1 MSSHLKKYLF
11 WFANEHLDFRLNEI
25 KSITTL
31 LKVDL
36 KWLKSPLED
45 PFWIAELDSDESA
58 TKIASRSVTV
68 RYIIDLWSTAPSVS
82 ELHGELHGLSHSL
95 VTPYRDVSFKMKV
108 EIFGKSQTEKEKLDK
123 IESFS
128 YLPLNGRVKLK
139 NPELALQYIEYYGVD
154 HTTAP
159 PHPRA
164 LYFGRV
170 VASCQRELISKHS
183 LKKRKFIG
191 NTSMD
196 PQLSLIMANQAKICV
211 GDIVFDPFVG
221 SGSLLIAA
229 AEFGGYVLGTDIDYL
244 MLHGK
249 TRPTR
254 KQDRHKPRSNESVLC
269 NLKQYGLED
278 HYIDVI
284 VADSSLPLWRPGILF
299 DAIITDPPY
308 GMREA
313 IERVGCHKEDKK
325 ISEQHL
331 PTHIPSKIVYPLS
344 RLMSDLLNFAALY
357 LKIGSRLVTWL
368 PIIRCEYDEKKLPY
382 HDCLQLVGNSEQI
395 LSTTSSRRLLTYE
408 KIKNFKSS
416 SCTNGILYDE
426 ETFRER
432 YYKYV
437 EQLRKAKADRKDN

>member
-1 MSSHLKKYLF
+1 MSSGMKKYLF
-11 WFANEHLDFRLNEI
+11 WFANEHLDFRINEI
-25 KSITTL
+25 KSIVSL
-31 LKVDL
+31 LNVDL
-36 KWLKSPLED
+36 KWLKTPYED
-45 PFWIAELDSDESA
+45 PFWIGELDSDESA
-58 TKIASRSVTV
+58 TKIASRSITV

-82 ELHGELHGLSHSL
+82 ELHNELHGLSHSL
-95 VTPYRDVSFKMKV
+95 LAPYSDASFKIKV
-108 EIFGKSQTEKEKLDK
+108 EIFGKSQTQKEKLDK
-123 IESFS
+123 IESFN
-128 YLPLNGRVKLK
+128 YLPLNGRVQLK

-154 HTTAP
+154 HSIAP
-159 PHPRA
+159 LHPRE

-170 VASCQRELISKHS
+170 VAQCQRDLISKHS

-196 PQLSLIMANQAKICV
+196 PQLSLIMANQAKISK
-211 GDIVFDPFVG
+211 GDLVFDPFVG

-249 TRPTR
+249 SRPTR
-254 KQDRHKPRSNESVLC
+254 KQDRDKPRNNESVFC
-269 NLKQYGLED
+269 NMKQYQLED
-278 HYIDVI
+278 HYIDII
-284 VADSSLPLWRPGILF
+284 VADSSLPLWRPDILF

-313 IERVGCHKEDKK
+313 IEKVGCRKEEKR

-331 PTHIPSKIVYPLS
+331 PTHIPSKVVYPLC
-344 RLMSDLLNFAALY
+344 RLMSDLLDFAALH
-357 LKIGSRLVTWL
+357 LTVGARLVTWL
-368 PIIRCEYDEKKLPY
+368 PIIRCEYDEKKLPH

-408 KIKNFKSS
+408 KNKNFKPNSS
-416 SCTNGILYDE
+416 SNGILYSE

-437 EQLRKAKADRKDN
+437 EQLRKVKGCEKDS